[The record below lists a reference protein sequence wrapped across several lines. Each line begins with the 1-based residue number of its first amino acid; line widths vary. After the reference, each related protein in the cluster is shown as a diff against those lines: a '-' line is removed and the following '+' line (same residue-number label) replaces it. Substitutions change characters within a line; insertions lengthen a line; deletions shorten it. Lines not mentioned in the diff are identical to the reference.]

1 MLLERFLEDPPSARE
16 DPYEHV
22 ALILTNITRLPGG
35 RRLLLAPGRR
45 TLAALACQLAP
56 ARSRLR
62 RSGCASAL
70 RNCCFRAEVRVPCC
84 HSGEGTPAVGIPAL
98 GRAHLESW
106 RWKGKERN
114 NW

>member
-1 MLLERFLEDPPSARE
+1 VLLERFLEEEGPTAKE

-56 ARSRLR
+56 GRSRMR

-70 RNCCFRAEVRVPCC
+70 RNCCFRAEV
-84 HSGEGTPAVGIPAL
+84 L
-98 GRAHLESW
+98 LLFGRNRRGHLACQS
-106 RWKGKERN
+106 RQPLTH
-114 NW
+114 